1 MRSRAPSGPP
11 DPVLH
16 AVDPSMAAPALAAPA
31 APIACRR
38 VRPWLLQL

>member
-11 DPVLH
+11 DPVH
-16 AVDPSMAAPALAAPA
+16 AVDPSMAAPEGAAPA

-38 VRPWLLQL
+38 VRPWLLQA